1 MKCITLILTT
11 SLLYYC
17 YPSWNDVYVI
27 SVVTFHKIFFTCIS
41 TSSLPRIQRSFYKI
55 KLIKTSLRTQLK
67 RLTWETDF
75 IFQQRVQKK
84 ILMILFS
91 TFCSWIQTLQSE
103 YVNGLTTNSSQ
114 CFCVYILYT
123 WQLWWLLEW
132 LFFLSYKLAKH
143 R

>member
-1 MKCITLILTT
+1 MYM
-11 SLLYYC
+11 LLYSFFDILCNSVLLLFIKY
-17 YPSWNDVYVI
+17 SLHAI
-27 SVVTFHKIFFTCIS
+27 SK
-41 TSSLPRIQRSFYKI
+41 SSLPRIQRSFSKI